1 MREKKKLQE
10 KKSRTNVT
18 MDTNSKKFNTNLA
31 NKIQRN
37 NKGYYIMTKWD
48 LSLEKSW
55 FNGWNVI
62 NLIHHINGQK
72 CNNNIIISI
81 NGEEL

>member
-55 FNGWNVI
+55 FNG
-62 NLIHHINGQK
+62 
-72 CNNNIIISI
+72 
-81 NGEEL
+81 